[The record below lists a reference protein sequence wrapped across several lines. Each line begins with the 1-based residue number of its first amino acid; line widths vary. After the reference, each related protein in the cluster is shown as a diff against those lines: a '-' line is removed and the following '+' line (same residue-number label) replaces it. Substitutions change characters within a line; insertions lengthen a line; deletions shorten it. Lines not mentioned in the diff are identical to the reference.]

1 MVMIHTSEDIGKLIR
16 ENRKRQGLTQT
27 DLAGV
32 SGTGLRFI
40 VDIERG
46 KETAQI
52 GKVLHVLKL
61 LGITLQA

>member
-1 MVMIHTSEDIGKLIR
+1 MDIDTAKDIGTLIR
-16 ENRKRQGLTQT
+16 ARRRQQKLTQT

-40 VDIERG
+40 VDIEKG

-52 GKVLHVLKL
+52 GKLLRVLRVLGLKV
-61 LGITLQA
+61 QVS